1 VPRFAA
7 TRTLGAPPDDVWAV
21 LADPA
26 AFPDWWPGIEHVEA
40 GRQGLAPAAR
50 WQLTGPDRPSLL
62 RRPQTTGTL
71 LVLAVAPP
79 TRLAFQLTGDRVEAE
94 LELRSLDDGRTEASL
109 VVEAPSLSGIRRR
122 FPAQVLARLD
132 ALVARKGE

>member
-1 VPRFAA
+1 VPRYAA
-7 TRTLGAPPDDVWAV
+7 SRTLVASPEDVWAV

-26 AFPDWWPGIEHVEA
+26 AFAGWWPGVERVEA

-50 WQLTGPDRPSLL
+50 WQLTGSHRPSLL

-79 TRLAFQLTGDRVEAE
+79 SRLAFQLTGDGVDVE
-94 LELRSLDDGRTEASL
+94 LELRGTDDGETEATL
-109 VVEAPSLSGIRRR
+109 VVEAPPLTGVGRTL
-122 FPAQVLARLD
+122 PAKALARL
-132 ALVARKGE
+132 AVLVARGGD

>member
-1 VPRFAA
+1 MPRFAA
-7 TRTLGAPPDDVWAV
+7 SRTLDAAPEEVWAV

-26 AFPDWWPGIEHVEA
+26 AFAGWWPGVERVET

-50 WQLTGPDRPSLL
+50 WHVTGPDRPSLL

-71 LVLAVAPP
+71 LVLAVVPP
-79 TRLAFQLTGDRVEAE
+79 SRLAFQLTGDRLEVE
-94 LELRSLDDGRTEASL
+94 LELRPIEEGRTEASL
-109 VVEAPSLSGIRRR
+109 VVDTPTLSGIRRR

-132 ALVARKGE
+132 ALVAREGE

>member
-7 TRTLGAPPDDVWAV
+7 TRTLGAPPEDVWAV

-26 AFPDWWPGIEHVEA
+26 AFPDWWPGVDHVET

-62 RRPQTTGTL
+62 WRPQTTGTL

-79 TRLAFQLTGDRVEAE
+79 TRLAFQLTGDRVDVE
-94 LELRSLDDGRTEASL
+94 LALRPLDDGRTEASL
-109 VVEAPSLSGIRRR
+109 VVDAPSLSGIRRR
-122 FPAQVLARLD
+122 FPAQVLGRLEAR
-132 ALVARKGE
+132 VAGKGA

>member
-7 TRTLGAPPDDVWAV
+7 TKAIDAPPEVVWAV

-26 AFPDWWPGIEHVEA
+26 AFPDWWPGIDQVEA

-71 LVLAVAPP
+71 LVLAVARP
-79 TRLAFQLTGDRVEAE
+79 TRLAFQLTGDRVEVE
-94 LELRSLDDGRTEASL
+94 LELRALDDGRTEASL
-109 VVEAPSLSGIRRR
+109 VLDAPSLSGIRRR

-132 ALVARKGE
+132 ALVARRGE

>member
-7 TRTLGAPPDDVWAV
+7 SRTLGAPPDDVWAV
-21 LADPA
+21 VADPPSFA
-26 AFPDWWPGIEHVEA
+26 GWWPGVEDVEA

-50 WQLTGPDRPSLL
+50 WHVTGPDRPSLF

-79 TRLAFQLTGDRVEAE
+79 TRLAFQLTGDRIEVE
-94 LELRSLDDGRTEASL
+94 LNLRATDDGCTEATL
-109 VVEAPSLSGIRRR
+109 VVDAPALTGIRRR
-122 FPAQVLARLD
+122 FPAQALARLD
-132 ALVARKGE
+132 ALVAGSGG

>member
-1 VPRFAA
+1 VPRYAA
-7 TRTLGAPPDDVWAV
+7 RRTLGAPPEEVWAV

-26 AFPDWWPGIEHVEA
+26 AFAGWWPGVERVEA

-62 RRPQTTGTL
+62 RRPQTTGAL
-71 LVLAVAPP
+71 LVLAVEAP
-79 TRLAFQLTGDRVEAE
+79 TRLAFQLTGDRVDVE
-94 LELRSLDDGRTEASL
+94 LGLRGVDDGRTEASL
-109 VVEAPSLSGIRRR
+109 LVDAPALSGISRR
-122 FPAQVLARLD
+122 FPAHALDRLD